1 MLNQDTEPS
10 WEMESSG
17 NARGHDTTE
26 THGMAQNVVAASVPT
41 TTKQVTAKSEKKNLV
56 PS

>member
-41 TTKQVTAKSEKKNLV
+41 TTKQVTAKTEKKNLV